1 MVGREKFFRDARARE
16 FAEPESAK
24 TMAQLGDRTDYR
36 APANEPSGHRRKMT
50 SAQFAA
56 QSVSNLCGGMESGI
70 NRIVDHW
77 GSAPPALTS
86 QDRSRK
92 QSSFLLK
99 QKIQLKRIQLLGYSF
114 LGV

>member
-1 MVGREKFFRDARARE
+1 MI
-16 FAEPESAK
+16 ESRSQ
-24 TMAQLGDRTDYR
+24 T
-36 APANEPSGHRRKMT
+36 GHRRKMI

-70 NRIVDHW
+70 NRTVDHW

-99 QKIQLKRIQLLGYSF
+99 QKIQLKRIQLLGYGF

>member
-1 MVGREKFFRDARARE
+1 
-16 FAEPESAK
+16 
-24 TMAQLGDRTDYR
+24 
-36 APANEPSGHRRKMT
+36 
-50 SAQFAA
+50 
-56 QSVSNLCGGMESGI
+56 MESGI

-77 GSAPPALTS
+77 GSAPALTS

-99 QKIQLKRIQLLGYSF
+99 QKIQLKRIQLLGYGF

>member
-1 MVGREKFFRDARARE
+1 MIKSHPQG
-16 FAEPESAK
+16 
-24 TMAQLGDRTDYR
+24 
-36 APANEPSGHRRKMT
+36 GHRRKMI
-50 SAQFAA
+50 SAQLAA
-56 QSVSNLCGGMESGI
+56 QSASSLSGETESGI

-77 GSAPPALTS
+77 GSAPPVLTS

-114 LGV
+114 LGGVTHRIGR

>member
-1 MVGREKFFRDARARE
+1 MI
-16 FAEPESAK
+16 ESRSQ
-24 TMAQLGDRTDYR
+24 T
-36 APANEPSGHRRKMT
+36 GHCRKMT

-92 QSSFLLK
+92 RNSFLLK
-99 QKIQLKRIQLLGYSF
+99 QKIRLKRIQLLGYGF